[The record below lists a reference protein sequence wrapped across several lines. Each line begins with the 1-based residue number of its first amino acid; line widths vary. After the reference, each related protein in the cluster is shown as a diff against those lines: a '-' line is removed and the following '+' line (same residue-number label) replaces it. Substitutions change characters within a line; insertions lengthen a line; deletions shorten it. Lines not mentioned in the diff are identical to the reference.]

1 MGNLVVHPSISD
13 LKLVK
18 LVFRPK
24 GSQDLALMSVRIIF
38 ETVILLIE
46 LHWNELES
54 SNIAQHEETHSDHY
68 KQD

>member
-1 MGNLVVHPSISD
+1 MIVIGENVTMSHNWLF
-13 LKLVK
+13 
-18 LVFRPK
+18 FRPE